1 MRHRTSIAL
10 FMLLF
15 FRVHAQQHHAT
26 LEGRVLE
33 KSAKQPL
40 EFVNVVL
47 QEIHIGIATNSEGH
61 YTIEKIPVGSYTV
74 KFSLIGFKER
84 SVQNIRINPG
94 KNMLDVLLEESTI
107 ETQEVVVTPKPER
120 YDASGITARLG
131 KQMVS
136 GTPGSAQDIFWVVQ
150 TLPGIASDGD
160 NSKLYVRGGS
170 PDENLVLYDG
180 ATIRNP
186 FHFDMM
192 GGGYWSIFNSR
203 LVEKVEFFAGGF
215 PARYGD
221 RLSSV
226 LLIEN
231 RTGDREKMKGEGS
244 ISMSD
249 ASGTL
254 ETPLP
259 FADGAALV
267 SFRRSYFD
275 VFLKYTDLAADYSVL
290 PYFFD
295 INSKFDFHL
304 SPTHTFTFSG
314 LYSQEKMYGYFD
326 KPNYTGNF
334 SWKNNNKVLTAR
346 LRSVLNDFFLSD
358 FILSL
363 SAATSSN
370 LQPRNAIEN
379 YDTQELSLKQDFTI
393 IFPGNEFHVGGWLV
407 REKEDIT
414 IDLPLEIAVN
424 FEERKLRGN
433 GTLLK
438 PSLYVDDKWTISS
451 TFNASVGVR
460 YDYVAESG
468 ESTISPRFNISY
480 AWNEHMSLSADYG
493 LYYQTP
499 RSFELGMNKN
509 LKSKRAESYGVG
521 IKHEVGDEIVIS
533 LEIYNKNLSQ
543 LITIDSLWHLS
554 NNGYGY
560 SRGAE
565 FYIQIKNANGFF
577 GWFSYTYSTSKR
589 KEGTNNDLHYF
600 DYDRPNLISLVANY
614 KFAEH
619 WQIGVRFRYGS
630 GRPYTPVASALYDLN
645 EKRWFPIPAVH
656 NSDRYPAYSRL
667 DVRATRNF
675 QFTSFDLDIYIE
687 ILNIYNQKNIVHYI
701 WDETYSSKERMT
713 IIPFLPVIGISARF

>member
-1 MRHRTSIAL
+1 
-10 FMLLF
+10 
-15 FRVHAQQHHAT
+15 
-26 LEGRVLE
+26 
-33 KSAKQPL
+33 
-40 EFVNVVL
+40 
-47 QEIHIGIATNSEGH
+47 
-61 YTIEKIPVGSYTV
+61 
-74 KFSLIGFKER
+74 
-84 SVQNIRINPG
+84 
-94 KNMLDVLLEESTI
+94 
-107 ETQEVVVTPKPER
+107 
-120 YDASGITARLG
+120 
-131 KQMVS
+131 
-136 GTPGSAQDIFWVVQ
+136 
-150 TLPGIASDGD
+150 
-160 NSKLYVRGGS
+160 
-170 PDENLVLYDG
+170 
-180 ATIRNP
+180 
-186 FHFDMM
+186 
-192 GGGYWSIFNSR
+192 
-203 LVEKVEFFAGGF
+203 
-215 PARYGD
+215 
-221 RLSSV
+221 
-226 LLIEN
+226 
-231 RTGDREKMKGEGS
+231 
-244 ISMSD
+244 MSD

-254 ETPLP
+254 EAPLP

-275 VFLKYTDLAADYSVL
+275 ALLKYTDLAADYSVL

-304 SPTHTFTFSG
+304 SQVHTLTFSG
-314 LYSQEKMYGYFD
+314 LYSQEKMYGYFN

-334 SWKNNNKVLTAR
+334 TWENKSTVLTTR
-346 LRSVLNDFFLSD
+346 LRSMLSDFFLSD

-379 YDTQELSLKQDFTI
+379 YDTQELALKQDFTV
-393 IFPGNEFHVGGWLV
+393 IFPENEFHVGGWLV
-407 REKEDIT
+407 REKEDII

-424 FEERKLRGN
+424 FEERKLRGS

-460 YDYVAESG
+460 YDYVDKSG

-499 RSFELGMNKN
+499 RSFELEMNKN

-533 LEIYNKNLSQ
+533 LELYNKNLSQ
-543 LITIDSLWHLS
+543 LITIDSLWNLS
-554 NNGYGY
+554 NIGFGY

-565 FYIQIKNANGFF
+565 FYIQIKDPHGFF
-577 GWFSYTYSTSKR
+577 GWLSYTYSISKR
-589 KEGTNNDLHYF
+589 KEGANNDLHFF
-600 DYDRPNLISLVANY
+600 DYDRPHLISLVANY

-619 WQIGVRFRYGS
+619 WQSGIRFRYGS

-667 DVRATRNF
+667 DVRATRHY
-675 QFTSFDLDIYIE
+675 QFTSFDLEVYLE
-687 ILNIYNQKNIVHYI
+687 ILNVYNQKNIVHYI

-713 IIPFLPVIGISARF
+713 IIPFLPVIGISANF